1 MCPRP
6 PAAVKPVSTHAAT
19 FPARLDAFE
28 HVVAFLERVGAGAG
42 LERADLLR
50 LTLVLEELF
59 VNTVVH
65 GHGGDSGASVRLT
78 LDPQPR
84 GIVVSYEDQGP
95 RFDPSA
101 GPDEAPDVRD
111 GPPGGFG
118 LVLVRRLSSELAYSR
133 AGDANRITFVINCLR
148 AG

>member
-1 MCPRP
+1 MCPGP
-6 PAAVKPVSTHAAT
+6 PDAVKPVSVHIAT

-28 HVVAFLERVGAGAG
+28 RVVAFLETVCTGAG
-42 LERADLLR
+42 LERADCLR

-65 GHGGDSGASVRLT
+65 GHGGDSDASVRLT

-84 GIVVSYEDQGP
+84 GIVVSYEDEGP

-101 GPDEAPDVRD
+101 EPDEAPDVRE
-111 GPPGGFG
+111 GPPGGLG
-118 LVLVRRLSSELAYSR
+118 LVLVRRLSSDLAYSR
-133 AGDANRITFVINCLR
+133 AGGGNRITFVINLHQ

>member
-1 MCPRP
+1 MS
-6 PAAVKPVSTHAAT
+6 AHAAT
-19 FPARLDAFE
+19 FPARLAAFE
-28 HVVAFLERVGAGAG
+28 HVVVFLESVCASAG
-42 LERADLLR
+42 LERADCLR

-65 GHGGDSGASVRLT
+65 GHGGDSDASVRLT

-84 GIVVSYEDQGP
+84 GIVVSYEDEGP

-101 GPDEAPDVRD
+101 GPDEAPDVRE
-111 GPPGGFG
+111 GPPGGLG
-118 LVLVRRLSSELAYSR
+118 LVLVRRLSSDLAYSR
-133 AGDANRITFVINCLR
+133 AGDANRITFVINPHR